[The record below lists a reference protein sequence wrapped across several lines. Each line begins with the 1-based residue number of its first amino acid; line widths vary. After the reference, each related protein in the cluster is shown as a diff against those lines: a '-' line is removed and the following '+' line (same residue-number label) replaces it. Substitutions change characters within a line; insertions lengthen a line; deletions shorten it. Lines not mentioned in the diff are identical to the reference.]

1 MHNDPRS
8 IKESFV
14 KNRVKK
20 LLTKYGCYYFMPVQ
34 SGYGAAGL
42 DFLCCHKGRFFSVE
56 TKRPGKHLTPRQELI
71 KEACEQAGGVVFVIG
86 EAFIPNDHATS
97 AGKMRGPKE
106 SFTGM
111 EMLEGWL
118 LLGA

>member
-1 MHNDPRS
+1 MRNDPRS

-14 KNRVKK
+14 KMRVKK
-20 LLTKYGCYYFMPVQ
+20 LLAKYGAYMFMPVQ

-42 DFLCCHKGRFFSVE
+42 DFYCCHRGRFFAIE

-71 KEACEQAGGVVFVIG
+71 KEAIEKSGGTVFIIG
-86 EAFIPNDHATS
+86 EAAIYEPGNERLDT
-97 AGKMRGPKE
+97 
-106 SFTGM
+106 FTGM

-118 LLGA
+118 LLGP

>member
-1 MHNDPRS
+1 MRNDPRS

-14 KNRVKK
+14 KMRVKK
-20 LLTKYGCYYFMPVQ
+20 LLIKYGVYFFMPVQ

-42 DFLCCHKGRFFSVE
+42 DFYCCHKGRFFSVE

-71 KEACEQAGGVVFVIG
+71 KETIEDAGGKVFVIG
-86 EAFIPNDHATS
+86 EAAIYDPGNEKLDT
-97 AGKMRGPKE
+97 
-106 SFTGM
+106 FTGM

-118 LLGA
+118 LLGP